1 MDFIQI
7 LKDVEALL
15 SAVVVVSVCDFHL
28 RTDVHLDSSAG
39 YETRQRPHFKS
50 LNLYL
55 TWSKRRTSR
64 SDSIPFTLPMKQLGL
79 GSHVGRLMPRSFIN
93 VSGNIRK

>member
-15 SAVVVVSVCDFHL
+15 SAVMGVSVCDFHL
-28 RTDVHLDSSAG
+28 RTNVHLDSSAG
-39 YETRQRPHFKS
+39 YETRLRPHLKS

-55 TWSKRRTSR
+55 TWSNRLTSR
-64 SDSIPFTLPMKQLGL
+64 SDSIPFTLPMNQLRL
-79 GSHVGRLMPRSFIN
+79 GSHVGRLMPCNFIN
-93 VSGNIRK
+93 VSSNIRI